1 MEYNLYLSQTSY
13 FMIRYILDNNNFPL
27 TWIDISSPTQD
38 DFYNLKDIIDINSLS
53 IKNALELGNL
63 PKIEEIDNYH
73 FLI

>member
-1 MEYNLYLSQTSY
+1 
-13 FMIRYILDNNNFPL
+13 MIRYILDNNNSPI
-27 TWIDISSPTQD
+27 TWIDISSPTQED
-38 DFYNLKDIIDINSLS
+38 LYNLKDIMVISNLS